1 LSGRGHPDLQR
12 FTMKTISPKDKQIIL
27 DSIRDIPDFPK
38 PGIIFKDIT
47 TLLSNPKALDTL
59 MTHLENRYKEYN
71 LDYIAGID
79 ARGFIFGSILADRL
93 GIGFVPVRKK
103 GKLPYT
109 TVSEKYSL
117 EYGFDEVEIHIDAFA
132 SENSD
137 GKGARV
143 LLMDDLIATGGTAK
157 AAASLIDKVGA
168 ECVEVCFIM
177 ELDFLKGR
185 DGIDTPVYSVLH
197 ID

>member
-1 LSGRGHPDLQR
+1 MTLTSNE
-12 FTMKTISPKDKQIIL
+12 KEIIL
-27 DSIRDIPDFPK
+27 NSIRDIPDFPK

-47 TLLSNPKALDTL
+47 TLLSNPEAFNTL
-59 MTHLENRYKEYN
+59 MDHLTNRYLGYE

-79 ARGFIFGSILADRL
+79 ARGFIFGAILADRL

-109 TVSEKYSL
+109 TVAEKYSL
-117 EYGFDEVEIHIDAFA
+117 EYGFDEVEIHIDAFDA
-132 SENSD
+132 KE
-137 GKGARV
+137 GAKV

-157 AAASLIDKVGA
+157 AAANLIDRVGA
-168 ECVEVCFIM
+168 HCVEACFIM
-177 ELDFLKGR
+177 ELGFLKGR
-185 DGIDTPVYSVLH
+185 ESINAPVYSVLQ